1 MKPVPPAVV
10 CMRRPRGFAL
20 VAAPIALAG
29 MLVVTLLRERP
40 LRGPGNAAAE
50 SARPRDR
57 APQQEHVAA

>member
-1 MKPVPPAVV
+1 
-10 CMRRPRGFAL
+10 
-20 VAAPIALAG
+20 